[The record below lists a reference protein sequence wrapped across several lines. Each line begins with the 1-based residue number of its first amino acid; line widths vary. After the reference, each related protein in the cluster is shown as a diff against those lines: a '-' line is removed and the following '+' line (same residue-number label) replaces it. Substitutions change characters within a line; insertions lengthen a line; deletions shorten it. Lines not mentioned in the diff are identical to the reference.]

1 MKEADGDEGVADV
14 AQCPECSELT
24 EHEVLS
30 RAERG
35 AGEDLLVRCVSCTKV
50 YRIPVSYTHMT
61 LPTILLE

>member
-35 AGEDLLVRCVSCTKV
+35 AGEDLLER
-50 YRIPVSYTHMT
+50 
-61 LPTILLE
+61 